1 MKNIITS
8 RPSPLTGSGFINLV
22 KLFRENKVDKGH
34 IFQALYISL
43 ISLSVSP
50 FRIYDKIKFNSKI
63 NEQNI
68 EYPPIFIIGHWRS
81 GTTYLHRLMSL
92 NKNLGYMTS
101 FQAVNPEI
109 FLSFEKIF
117 KFVCTPLWPSKR
129 FMDNMSYSQN
139 CPEEEEY
146 ALGNISNCSWV
157 HSYSFPTN
165 MLNYF
170 NKYIL
175 FEGLHEQEVK
185 EIKDKYMEIAKRLI
199 LYNGQKVLVFKN
211 PPNTARI
218 KILLE
223 LFPKAK
229 FIHIY
234 RNPYLVFYSTKNL
247 CNKLLLHWSFH
258 DVDEKQIES
267 NIFIIYRKLMSAFFE
282 TKHLIPA
289 ENLIEIRYEDF
300 IGNEIEFLKSI
311 YEQFNIFNCETSENK
326 IKKYL
331 TLNSS
336 YQKNK
341 YSFDKETLEKID
353 KNWQFTIDTWNY
365 SI

>member
-1 MKNIITS
+1 MKNFIT
-8 RPSPLTGSGFINLV
+8 PPLAGSGFINLV
-22 KLFRENKVDKGH
+22 KLFRENKVDKRH
-34 IFQALYISL
+34 IFKALYISL
-43 ISLSVSP
+43 MSLLGSP
-50 FRIYDKIKFNSKI
+50 FRIYDKIKFSSKI
-63 NEQNI
+63 YEQNI
-68 EYPPIFIIGHWRS
+68 EHPPIFIIGHWRS

-92 NKNLGYMTS
+92 NKNLGYMNS
-101 FQAVNPEI
+101 FQAFNPEF
-109 FLSFEKIF
+109 FLSSEKLF
-117 KFVCTPLWPSKR
+117 KFISKPLWISKR
-129 FMDNMSYSQN
+129 PMDNMSYSPN
-139 CPEEEEY
+139 SPEEEEY
-146 ALGNISNCSWV
+146 ALGNISNYSWV
-157 HSYSFPTN
+157 HSYSFPKN
-165 MLNYF
+165 MLKYF

-175 FEGLHEQEVK
+175 FEGLDEQQVK

-218 KILLE
+218 KILLK
-223 LFPKAK
+223 LFPNAK

-267 NIFIIYRKLMSAFFE
+267 NIFIIYRKLMSAFFKS
-282 TKHLIPA
+282 KHLIPA
-289 ENLIEIRYEDF
+289 ENLIEIKYEDF
-300 IGNEIEFLKSI
+300 IGNEIEFLKNI
-311 YEQFNIFNCETSENK
+311 YEKFKIFNRETSEDQ

-336 YQKNK
+336 YQNNK
-341 YSFDKETLEKID
+341 YSFDKETLTKIYG
-353 KNWQFTIDTWNY
+353 NWQFTIDNWNY